1 MSAEGEQS
9 RDWGNVRF
17 RPRSAAANRSSGE
30 EADTRF
36 IAGAVLFVLVALAYP
51 WYSYWVN
58 SHLLARDMRAAAVEL
73 DKQTRQF
80 ESELSA
86 QMQPRPSVRH
96 STPTRAAT
104 AEVRVMGVSEGTNG
118 VVLLAELGDRSLA
131 DAREALCFQ
140 ASRWI
145 RRSAD
150 GRTFRVQRYRGN
162 APARHAGSI
171 RC

>member
-1 MSAEGEQS
+1 M
-9 RDWGNVRF
+9 
-17 RPRSAAANRSSGE
+17 
-30 EADTRF
+30 
-36 IAGAVLFVLVALAYP
+36 
-51 WYSYWVN
+51 N
-58 SHLLARDMRAAAVEL
+58 SQLLARDMRAAAVEL

-86 QMQPRPSVRH
+86 QLQPQSPVRY
-96 STPTRAAT
+96 SAPTRAAT
-104 AEVRVMGVSEGTNG
+104 KAVRMMGVSEGTNG

-131 DAREALCFQ
+131 DARETLCFQ

-162 APARHAGSI
+162 APALHAGSI